1 MPLLVASRHRSHIRA
16 KTMHLEEMGNTFF
29 AMLVFD
35 PKPSTRTYGTRE
47 FETVANARMVEL
59 KWEVR
64 RLFNTRDPSTGEMT
78 HNHVVHVTDDTPE
91 VDPVLRCEPPCTGTE
106 SCDHSAARAVC
117 SQIFG
122 NASYRRI
129 LD

>member
-1 MPLLVASRHRSHIRA
+1 
-16 KTMHLEEMGNTFF
+16 MHLEEMGNTFF

-59 KWEVR
+59 KWGVR
-64 RLFNTRDPSTGEMT
+64 RLFNPRDPSTGEMT
-78 HNHVVHVTDDTPE
+78 HNHVIHVTDDTPE

-129 LD
+129 LDQLRSK